1 MTGNT
6 WDAERYRSD
15 FSFVAAGGT
24 AVLDLLD
31 AQAGESVLD
40 LGCGTGEHAAELA
53 ARGVRVVGV
62 DADAAMV
69 AVATTAAPEA
79 TVLLRDATR
88 DEPDQGTFDAVFSNA
103 ALHWM
108 KPQERALAFVRGCL
122 NPGGRF
128 VAEMGGTGNVATV
141 LGAFRHALADMG
153 LVDVPVTENWFPT
166 VGQESS
172 LLEDAGF
179 EVRFMQL
186 FDRPTPLD
194 AGRTAADWCRLF
206 RADTWAAVPANLHAA
221 LAERINAF
229 AAPDLRTADGWA
241 MDYRRLRFVAV
252 AR

>member
-1 MTGNT
+1 VTGNT
-6 WDAERYRSD
+6 WDAKRYRSD
-15 FSFVAAGGT
+15 FSFVAAHGAG
-24 AVLDLLD
+24 VLDLLD
-31 AQAGESVLD
+31 ARPGESVLD
-40 LGCGTGEHAAELA
+40 LGCGTGEHVAALA

-62 DADAAMV
+62 DADPAMV
-69 AVATTAAPEA
+69 ALATTSAAGA
-79 TVLLRDATR
+79 TVFQRDATS
-88 DEPDQGTFDAVFSNA
+88 DEPDLGTFDAVFSNA

-108 KPQERALAFVRGCL
+108 QPQERALAYVRASL

-141 LGAFRHALADMG
+141 LGAFRQALADVG
-153 LVDVPVTENWFPT
+153 LADLPVTENWFPT
-166 VGQESS
+166 IGQESH

-179 EVRFMQL
+179 EVRLMHL

-194 AGRTAADWCRLF
+194 AGLTAADWCRLF

-221 LAERINAF
+221 LTERINAF
-229 AAPDLRTADGWA
+229 AAPDLRTADGWV